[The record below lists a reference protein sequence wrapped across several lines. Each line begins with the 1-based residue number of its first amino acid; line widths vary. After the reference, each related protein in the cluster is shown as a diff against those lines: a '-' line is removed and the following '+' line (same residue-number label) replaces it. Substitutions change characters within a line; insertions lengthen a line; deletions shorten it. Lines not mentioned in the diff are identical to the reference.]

1 MIKIAKSKNYI
12 RLECIDR
19 INYLTNKIKTI
30 EDKQRR
36 KNIIKD
42 INRLENTL
50 MKIDYDLY
58 SKHSSKRNT

>member
-1 MIKIAKSKNYI
+1 MIIIAKNKNYI
-12 RLECIDR
+12 KLECIDR

-36 KNIIKD
+36 KNIVKD

-50 MKIDYDLY
+50 MKIDYGLCDRY
-58 SKHSSKRNT
+58 GSKSKV